1 MPHVHLAGG
10 ERGVDARTEWS
21 GRLLGASLTVH
32 QRSVTTVVA
41 ALVVG
46 TIVIGCLTLAVLHA
60 RLKRRRPDRGGPRA
74 ITVGGHTDDD
84 VLQVIVVVRDQEAEL
99 EIQLDGFETYGELR
113 ELVVD
118 AVPQMFKPDDALL
131 MEYAD
136 RGGWT
141 RVKTKTPVDVV
152 KNARSVRIKCEAD
165 KISKKIARRA
175 REDHFELGMRL
186 PGTQLTRESA
196 RCRSQEGRHGVE
208 QHRQWRLSTCELR
221 GALIDLGARGGGVWC
236 HQGLHKRRPKGRPV
250 CRSERSPA
258 MRGGPAVA
266 VLSARSLHI
275 PIRSLAPFPRRT

>member
-1 MPHVHLAGG
+1 MWARRRRRVAVGADRRSVAGGSHVHLAGG

-21 GRLLGASLTVH
+21 GRLLGASLAVH

-175 REDHFELGMRL
+175 REDHFELGNAIARH
-186 PGTQLTRESA
+186 PTDTRI
-196 RCRSQEGRHGVE
+196 C
-208 QHRQWRLSTCELR
+208 
-221 GALIDLGARGGGVWC
+221 ALQIS
-236 HQGLHKRRPKGRPV
+236 RRPPWGR
-250 CRSERSPA
+250 A
-258 MRGGPAVA
+258 
-266 VLSARSLHI
+266 
-275 PIRSLAPFPRRT
+275 APPMEAFNV